1 MRSKEYFHSL
11 QNEIYI
17 RYQLLVNQTK
27 PHQVSIKPMLPISH
41 FYMSSTV
48 GTESFCPNYEQP
60 DHMCSGPD
68 INPAGHTLCE
78 SYTHRARPF
87 HISNYPAAV
96 LGNTCQTEVM
106 AQSCVC
112 WKQLIVW
119 TEFTKN
125 LRTIIVV
132 VFLYT
137 CRNLNCDFGIK
148 TYSYAQEW

>member
-1 MRSKEYFHSL
+1 
-11 QNEIYI
+11 
-17 RYQLLVNQTK
+17 
-27 PHQVSIKPMLPISH
+27 
-41 FYMSSTV
+41 MSSTV

-60 DHMCSGPD
+60 DHMCRGPD

-106 AQSCVC
+106 GQSCVC

-148 TYSYAQEW
+148 TYSYAQEWQKQQQKIPDQSYIAGLDTKVVAKFWQYLRPR